1 MEVFTVITMI
11 TLDDVLG
18 KCKYF
23 SEFPSLGGAMSR
35 VMHVMRDA

>member
-1 MEVFTVITMI
+1 MEVFTVFTMI

-23 SEFPSLGGAMSR
+23 SEFPSGGAMSR